1 MAARITT
8 DGLFLP
14 KGFASFCAA
23 PPKTLFA
30 YVHDVIPFEYA
41 RTYPGYFSR
50 LELAYF
56 QKSLLATLR
65 HAKRI
70 FTNSDFSR
78 SEILRIAA
86 EHRMPAPKVSVVGI
100 GFNSPV
106 RNEACLKADRI
117 LVLVGAAPHKNSKQ
131 SLEFMTRWSGQS
143 NFTGEVLI
151 VGQLP
156 KGLRVPD
163 FENWRHLPRVAEE
176 QFRQLFE
183 TSRVVV
189 YFSEYEGFGMPVAE
203 AVVCGVCP
211 VYSSIPATREII
223 GDCKWAFKND
233 SFIDFCRAMKTGL
246 DATPSEI
253 QLAAN
258 EVLRR
263 WNWQAVAQ
271 RVVNG
276 IVGDA
281 EPGR

>member
-1 MAARITT
+1 MAARIASG
-8 DGLFLP
+8 GLFLP
-14 KGFASFCAA
+14 KGFASFCAT
-23 PPKTLFA
+23 PPRPLFA

-50 LELAYF
+50 IELIYF
-56 QKSLLATLR
+56 QKSLLATFR

-70 FTNSDFSR
+70 FTNSEFSKA
-78 SEILRIAA
+78 EILRIALERRIA
-86 EHRMPAPKVSVVGI
+86 EPKVSVVGI
-100 GFNSPV
+100 GFDSSV
-106 RNEACLKADRI
+106 RKILEKAQRI
-117 LVLVGAAPHKNSKQ
+117 LVLVGAAPHKNSTQ
-131 SLEFMTRWSGQS
+131 SLDFMMKWASQFAFNGD
-143 NFTGEVLI
+143 VVI

-163 FENWRHLPRVAEE
+163 LENWRHLPRVAEE

-223 GDCKWAFKND
+223 GDCKWAFKNE
-233 SFIDFCRAMKTGL
+233 SFFDFCRAMNAGL
-246 DATPSEI
+246 HATPSEI

-263 WNWQAVAQ
+263 LNWQAVAQ